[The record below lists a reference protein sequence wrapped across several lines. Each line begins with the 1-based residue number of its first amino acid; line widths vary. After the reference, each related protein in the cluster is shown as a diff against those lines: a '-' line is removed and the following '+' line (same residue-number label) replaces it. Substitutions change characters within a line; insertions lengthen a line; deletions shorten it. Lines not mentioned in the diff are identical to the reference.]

1 MQLSA
6 YEQNEWQRLQ
16 KRKEAALT
24 KKARHLLPVAAR
36 DRVFKTADGVKG
48 TPAAEV
54 AGAAYASAATELG
67 KIIGGAA
74 SLTVSNGS
82 VVKQFTKA
90 GHEISALSDVHE
102 LDLEAIDSVVRLGRI
117 RWGHSGSA
125 ALSGLG
131 SAAAITGGTVWLAKG
146 TVHDEGAKKAP
157 GIGVVATAYAADI
170 SAVLG
175 LAARTV
181 ASTARYYGYDPH
193 QREEQVFMMSVIGL
207 GMATGGPAKT
217 AAYAELSQLTQL
229 LFKDATW
236 AKLNE
241 KVLTK
246 IVQQFANKFSVRL
259 TKKKLGQFVPVAGM
273 AVGAGLNF
281 ALIDKI
287 AAAANDA
294 YRERFL
300 VEKSGGTLVAAEVAA
315 DPSLPADDSAFRV
328 IELLAE
334 QDVLP
339 ERELG
344 SGASNASDSPA
355 IYRSH
360 TSGDPSEANLS

>member
-1 MQLSA
+1 MQLSD
-6 YEQNEWQRLQ
+6 YEQNEWNRLQ
-16 KRKEAALT
+16 KRKEVALN
-24 KKARHLLPVAAR
+24 KKARHLVPVAAR
-36 DRVFKTADGVKG
+36 DRISKASNAIKNS
-48 TPAAEV
+48 PASEV
-54 AGAAYASAATELG
+54 AGAAYLSAATGLG

-74 SLTVSNGS
+74 SLTVSNDS
-82 VVKQFTKA
+82 VVKRFAKA
-90 GHEISALSDVHE
+90 GHEISTLGDVHA
-102 LDLEAIDSVVRLGRI
+102 LDLEAIDSVAHLGRI

-131 SAAAITGGTVWLAKG
+131 SAAVITGGAVWLAKG
-146 TVHDEGAKKAP
+146 TVHDEGAKNAP
-157 GIGVVATAYAADI
+157 GIGVVATAYAADV

-181 ASTARYYGYDPH
+181 ACTARYYGYDPQ

-217 AAYAELSQLTQL
+217 AAYTELSQLTQL
-229 LFKDATW
+229 LFRDATW

-246 IVQQFANKFSVRL
+246 IAQQFANKFSVDL
-259 TKKKLGQFVPVAGM
+259 TKKKFGQFVPVAGM
-273 AVGAGLNF
+273 VVGSGLNF

-300 VEKSGGTLVAAEVAA
+300 IEKSGGTLLAAEVVA
-315 DPSLPADDSAFRV
+315 DSPLASDDSAFGV
-328 IELLAE
+328 IERLE
-334 QDVLP
+334 EEDVLP
-339 ERELG
+339 KLELG
-344 SGASNASDSPA
+344 ADVSDASN
-355 IYRSH
+355 
-360 TSGDPSEANLS
+360 

>member
-1 MQLSA
+1 MQLSP
-6 YEQNEWQRLQ
+6 YEQKEWDRLQ
-16 KRKEAALT
+16 KRKADALG
-24 KKARHLLPVAAR
+24 KKARHLLPAAAR
-36 DRVFKTADGVKG
+36 DRVSRAADAVKRN
-48 TPAAEV
+48 PASEV

-74 SLTVSNGS
+74 SLTVSNDS
-82 VVKQFTKA
+82 VVKRFKKS
-90 GHEISALSDVHE
+90 GHEIAAIRDVHA
-102 LDLEAIDSVVRLGRI
+102 LDLEVVDSVARLGRI

-125 ALSGLG
+125 ALTGLG
-131 SAAAITGGTVWLAKG
+131 TAAAITGGTVWLAKG

-181 ASTARYYGYDPH
+181 ASTARYYGYDPQ

-229 LFKDATW
+229 LFRDATW
-236 AKLNE
+236 ARLNE

-246 IVQQFANKFSVRL
+246 IAQQFANRFSVSL

-273 AVGAGLNF
+273 VVGAGLNF

-300 VEKSGGTLVAAEVAA
+300 VERSGGTLVAAEVAV
-315 DPSLPADDSAFRV
+315 DPSLPADDSAFGV
-328 IELLAE
+328 IELLDE
-334 QDVLP
+334 EDVLP
-339 ERELG
+339 ELG
-344 SGASNASDSPA
+344 LDTSP
-355 IYRSH
+355 S
-360 TSGDPSEANLS
+360 